1 MLNTLVK
8 KAFYKLII
16 GPLKY
21 GKKDDYNATKYWHDR
36 YLKYGDSIK
45 GPGNESLSES
55 ENWEMYE
62 KAKSVFLETCRKEN
76 VDFENVKLCEIGL
89 GIGFYTKIL
98 QENKVRNYKG
108 FDISDVVIPRMKEK
122 FPEYNF
128 EQKDVSTDPLNDKY
142 DIILLIDVIQHIV
155 NEEKFKYTLKNIASH
170 LNDGGLFII
179 GPLEKKGAKLLYYVR
194 GWTIDNVKEIFSS
207 DKYKLSEP
215 ILFRGSD
222 LFTIRKV

>member
-8 KAFYKLII
+8 KAFYKLLI

-62 KAKSVFLETCRKEN
+62 KAKAVFLDTCRKEN
-76 VDFENVKLCEIGL
+76 VDFKSVKLCEIGL

-98 QENKVRNYKG
+98 QENLLKNYKG
-108 FDISDVVIPRMKEK
+108 YDISDVVIPRMREK
-122 FPEYNF
+122 FPEYEFN
-128 EQKDVSTDPLNDKY
+128 QKDISTEPLDEKF
-142 DIILLIDVIQHIV
+142 DVILLIDVIQHIV
-155 NEEKFKYTLKNIASH
+155 NKEKFTYTLNNIASH
-170 LNDGGLFII
+170 LDEKGLFIL
-179 GPLEKKGAKLLYYVR
+179 GPLEKKSAKLLYYVR
-194 GWTIDNVKEIFSS
+194 GWTIESVQEILPREKF
-207 DKYKLSEP
+207 LFSEP
-215 ILFRGSD
+215 ISFRGSD
-222 LFTIRKV
+222 LYTIRKK

>member
-1 MLNTLVK
+1 MLKTLVK

-21 GKKDDYNATKYWHDR
+21 GKKNDYNATKYWHDR

-62 KAKSVFLETCRKEN
+62 KAKSVFLETCHKVN
-76 VDFENVKLCEIGL
+76 VDFKKVKLCEIGL

-122 FPEYNF
+122 FPEYDF
-128 EQKDVSTDPLNDKY
+128 EQKDVSVDPLNDKY
-142 DIILLIDVIQHIV
+142 DVILLIDVIQHIV
-155 NEEKFKYTLKNIASH
+155 NEDKFKFTLNNIKSSLSDNAV
-170 LNDGGLFII
+170 FFM
-179 GPLEKKGAKLLYYVR
+179 GPLEKKSSKFYIMCVVGLLKMLKVYFR
-194 GWTIDNVKEIFSS
+194 RTNLRF
-207 DKYKLSEP
+207 LS
-215 ILFRGSD
+215 L
-222 LFTIRKV
+222 

>member
-45 GPGNESLSES
+45 GPGNESLTES

-62 KAKSVFLETCRKEN
+62 KAKSIFIETCQKEN
-76 VDFENVKLCEIGL
+76 IDFKKVKLCEIGL

-98 QENKVRNYKG
+98 QANELNNYKG

-122 FPEYNF
+122 FPDYDF
-128 EQKDVSTDPLNDKY
+128 EQKDVSTEPLKDKY
-142 DIILLIDVIQHIV
+142 DVILLIDVIQHIV
-155 NEEKFKYTLKNIASH
+155 NEEKFKYTLNNIASH

-179 GPLEKKGAKLLYYVR
+179 GPLEKKSAKLLYYVR
-194 GWTIDNVKEIFSS
+194 GWTVDKVKEIFSS
-207 DKYKLSEP
+207 DMYIVSEP
-215 ILFRGSD
+215 ISFRGSD
-222 LFTIRKV
+222 LFTIRKK